1 MTTEP
6 EKIPTTRKI
15 KIIEKYAILEVELK
29 KHITSD
35 LFPNLEDIDIADLVF
50 IITYTFMGVNTLLQ
64 YDNKIREMMKDNNI
78 DVINEKMETIAPLV
92 KDFVVWLKNL

>member
-1 MTTEP
+1 MATEP
-6 EKIPTTRKI
+6 EKVPTTRKVQ
-15 KIIEKYAILEVELK
+15 IIQKYALLEVELK

-50 IITYTFMGVNTLLQ
+50 IITYTFMGINSLLQ

-78 DVINEKMETIAPLV
+78 DVINEKIESIAPLV
-92 KDFVVWLKNL
+92 MDFVVWLKNL

>member
-1 MTTEP
+1 MAIEP
-6 EKIPTTRKI
+6 EKVPTTRKVQ
-15 KIIEKYAILEVELK
+15 IIQKYALLEVELK

-50 IITYTFMGVNTLLQ
+50 IITYTFMGINSLLQ

-78 DVINEKMETIAPLV
+78 DVINEKIESIAPLV
-92 KDFVVWLKNL
+92 MDFVVWLKNL